1 MVTKNDLSTI
11 GGRIAEAIKYSGKS
25 QRQIALDIGI
35 TPQALNKWPKT
46 GKASTKALFRFSYV
60 TGVSFSWLI
69 EGNGDMVRSLPEGV
83 NSQYKTMTLPDTIDF
98 NDIERK
104 FGVKRDP
111 NLFESEHE
119 KPETT
124 TFVDVPYYQE
134 AELSMGNGTVIHDDE
149 HPGRTLSFQQHWLDS
164 LNLDPQHLVVVKC
177 VGRSM
182 EPRIFDQDVV
192 LINKNIESIEDGAI
206 YALNFAGQAKL
217 KRLITRSDGS
227 LIIRSDNKDEFPDEI
242 IEEHEASQLKIV
254 GKAVWI
260 GSTLI

>member
-1 MVTKNDLSTI
+1 MKNNTPYLEQGI
-11 GGRIAEAIKYSGKS
+11 RIKNRRCELNLTQEDVAD
-25 QRQIALDIGI
+25 ALDVTYQAVQRWESGYSLPRAHRLEELAKVLQTKVEFI
-35 TPQALNKWPKT
+35 TA
-46 GKASTKALFRFSYV
+46 
-60 TGVSFSWLI
+60 
-69 EGNGDMVRSLPEGV
+69 VRSVINAEPAHIKMKGH
-83 NSQYKTMTLPDTIDF
+83 KATITHHSIS
-98 NDIERK
+98 DIEEK
-104 FGVKRDP
+104 LGVKRDP
-111 NLFESEHE
+111 KLFEQD
-119 KPETT
+119 KPASP
-124 TFVDVPYYQE
+124 TFIDIPYYQE

-242 IEEHEASQLKIV
+242 IEEHESSQLKIV